1 MLQLFQIQL
10 LNKEGISQMKV
21 VRVSAVPLLA
31 LGVVLLGAALTFAV
45 TYSQIAFIPIPLAG
59 TPLTKP
65 LTSFDISWVDHPTRT
80 YYLAD
85 RSNASVDVFSSE
97 DNSFITAYGGFVGFV
112 GSNDHSGPN
121 GVLVAHPEHELWVA
135 DGDST
140 VKVIDLKT
148 GQRLPPINTHGVF
161 RADEMAFSQKDHV
174 VLAANG
180 DDDPPFVS
188 LIDVKSKQVVATIVF
203 SAANGVDAQ
212 DGIEQ
217 PLFDPVTHRFYVATP
232 VIGPNPL
239 NGGIVVINPDTRS
252 IEKVFPVFNCK
263 PHGLALGPH
272 QHILLGCNVPSNT
285 KVMDARDGSIIA
297 TITQVGGSDEVWFNP
312 GDNRYYLAA
321 NRMIG
326 GAVLGVID
334 AETNTWITNVKT
346 GDNAHSVA
354 VDKINNHIFVPFGAP
369 GPTGVRVYAATGP

>member
-1 MLQLFQIQL
+1 
-10 LNKEGISQMKV
+10 MKA
-21 VRVSAVPLLA
+21 VRLSAVPLLA
-31 LGVVLLGAALTFAV
+31 LGVVLLGAAVTLAV

-65 LTSFDISWVDHPTRT
+65 LQSFDISWVDHPTRT

-85 RSNASVDVFSSE
+85 RSNATVDVFSSV
-97 DNSFITAYGGFVGFV
+97 DNSFITAIGGFVGFV

-121 GVLVAHPEHELWVA
+121 GVFVAHPEHELWVA

-140 VKVIDLKT
+140 VKVFDLKT
-148 GQRLPPINTHGVF
+148 GAMFDPISTGGAF
-161 RADEMAFSQKDHV
+161 RADEMAFDQKDHV
-174 VLAANG
+174 VLVANG

-188 LIDVKSKQVVATIVF
+188 FIDVKTHELGTQIAFDQLPFKGQLLPAT
-203 SAANGVDAQ
+203 

-217 PLFDPVTHRFYVATP
+217 PLFDPVTRRFYVATP
-232 VIGPNPL
+232 QIGPDPL
-239 NGGIVVINPDTRS
+239 DGGLVVINPDTQS
-252 IEKVFPVFNCK
+252 IERVFPVRNCK

-272 QHILLGCNVPSNT
+272 QHILLGCNVAANSI
-285 KVMDARDGSIIA
+285 VMDARDGSIVA
-297 TITQVGGSDEVWFNP
+297 TITQVGGSDQVWFNP
-312 GDNRYYLAA
+312 GDGRYYLAA
-321 NRMIG
+321 NRMAG

-334 AETNTWITNVKT
+334 AETNTWITNIRT

-354 VDKINNHIFVPFGAP
+354 VDRINNHIFLPFGSP